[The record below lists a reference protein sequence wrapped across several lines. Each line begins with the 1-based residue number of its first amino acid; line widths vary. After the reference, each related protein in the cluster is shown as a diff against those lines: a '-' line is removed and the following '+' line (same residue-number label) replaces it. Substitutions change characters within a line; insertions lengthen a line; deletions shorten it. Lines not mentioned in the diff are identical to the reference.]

1 MQTNRTNS
9 DLPSREDLIN
19 IVRTT
24 LEEDVGSGDITAAL
38 IPVGRAATA
47 KIIGREPG
55 ILCGTHYAEEV
66 FSQIGLTSGS
76 VAIDWL
82 VGDGDEVKDG
92 TVIASLSGSA
102 RSILTGERSA
112 LNILQTLSATATTS
126 RHYARLVQH
135 TKVKILDTRKTL
147 PALRTAQKYAVRVG
161 GCDNHR
167 IGLFDAFLIKENHI
181 AACGGIAAAI
191 QRARTLNSA
200 LPVEIEVQT
209 MAELD
214 EAITARADIVMLD
227 NFDLTQTIA
236 AVKHTAGRVKLEA
249 SGSIDEARLVEIAET
264 GVDFI
269 SIGAL
274 TKHCRALDLSLLFDF
289 SKT

>member
-1 MQTNRTNS
+1 
-9 DLPSREDLIN
+9 
-19 IVRTT
+19 

-38 IPVGRAATA
+38 IPAGRAATA

>member
-1 MQTNRTNS
+1 
-9 DLPSREDLIN
+9 
-19 IVRTT
+19 

-38 IPVGRAATA
+38 IPAGRAATA

-167 IGLFDAFLIKENHI
+167 IGLFDGFLIKENHI

-209 MAELD
+209 VAELD
-214 EAITARADIVMLD
+214 EAIAARADIVMLD

-249 SGSIDEARLVEIAET
+249 SGSIDDARLVEIAET

>member
-1 MQTNRTNS
+1 MQTNRPNS
-9 DLPSREDLIN
+9 LLPSREDLIN
-19 IVRTT
+19 IVRMT

-38 IPVGRAATA
+38 IPAGRAATA
-47 KIIGREPG
+47 KIIGRESG

-82 VGDGDEVKDG
+82 VGDGDEVKEG

-167 IGLFDAFLIKENHI
+167 VGLFDAFLIKRI
-181 AACGGIAAAI
+181 ISPPVAAHRRRHSTQDLK
-191 QRARTLNSA
+191 QR
-200 LPVEIEVQT
+200 
-209 MAELD
+209 
-214 EAITARADIVMLD
+214 
-227 NFDLTQTIA
+227 F
-236 AVKHTAGRVKLEA
+236 AGRNRSANVGRVRR
-249 SGSIDEARLVEIAET
+249 S
-264 GVDFI
+264 
-269 SIGAL
+269 
-274 TKHCRALDLSLLFDF
+274 HCRPRRYCHARQLRFNANHRGG
-289 SKT
+289 KTHGGKSQTRSIRQHR

>member
-1 MQTNRTNS
+1 MQTNRPDS
-9 DLPSREDLIN
+9 QHPPRDDLIN
-19 IVRTT
+19 IVRMT

-38 IPVGRAATA
+38 IPAGRAATA

-66 FSQIGLTSGS
+66 FSQIGLTSGN

-82 VGDGDEVKDG
+82 VGDGDEVKAG

-126 RHYARLVQH
+126 RHYARLVRH

-161 GCDNHR
+161 GCDNH
-167 IGLFDAFLIKENHI
+167 I

-191 QRARTLNSA
+191 QRARTLNGA

-214 EAITARADIVMLD
+214 EAIAACADIVMLD
-227 NFDLTQTIA
+227 NFDLKQTIA
-236 AVKHTAGRVKLEA
+236 AVEYTAGRVKLEA
-249 SGSIDEARLVEIAET
+249 SGSIDDARLVEIAET

-289 SKT
+289 AKA